1 MMSAA
6 PMYEYTEMLCPNTNS
21 EMRSV
26 YTFCTYEYGDSR
38 DASAFRYARFK
49 NSWPTLTP
57 RPMPIM

>member
-38 DASAFRYARFK
+38 DASAFR
-49 NSWPTLTP
+49 
-57 RPMPIM
+57 